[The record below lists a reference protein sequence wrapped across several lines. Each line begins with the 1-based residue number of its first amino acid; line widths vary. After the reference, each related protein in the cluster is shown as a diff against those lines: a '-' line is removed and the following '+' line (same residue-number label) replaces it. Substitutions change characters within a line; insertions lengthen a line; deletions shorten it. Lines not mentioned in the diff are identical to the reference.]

1 MTDRFEELER
11 RVEALTREMRRL
23 DARLDR
29 LEARRAR
36 EPAKGP
42 PPAPAP
48 EGVEVPSLPREAPQ
62 GTLALAGRTIVAMG
76 GGYLIRALTEAGVLP
91 VSGGVALGLGYAL
104 LWLAMADRAAGVDR
118 RASATYHGVASGLIA
133 YPLLWETTTRFG
145 LLGPPAALAVLVLV
159 FGAGMAVAARRRL
172 GAVAWVV
179 TALALGTAVGL
190 MLATHH
196 LLAVVLSLLAIAA
209 VVECLAFRDL
219 WLGLRGPAALA
230 LDSALLVLVL
240 LASRPGG
247 LPEHYPAL
255 RPGAAIAAALGLVG
269 VYLASIVARTLGRR
283 CPVTPFELAQG
294 PVALALGF
302 AGAWALL
309 ARGGTAA
316 TALGGAVLL
325 LGALC
330 YATAF
335 AFVERR
341 KGQGR
346 NFYFYSTIGGLLTL
360 AGSRAILG
368 AGALALAWCL
378 LALASAWLGM
388 RFGRRTLRFHGALY
402 VGAAA
407 LENEL
412 LASSWRG
419 LFAGAGTWSLP
430 APAGWLSALTALGVY
445 AVLAPGGART
455 TRGRDRLPEA
465 VVAVICAWIAGGT
478 LVAAWMVA
486 VPPPAA
492 AAAAVVATVRT
503 GVLAVLALACGWAAR
518 RWALPELGWL
528 VYPLLAIG
536 GLKLVT
542 EDLREGRPATLFLSL
557 VLYGGA
563 LIAAPRLMRRE
574 G

>member
-36 EPAKGP
+36 EPGEGP

-48 EGVEVPSLPREAPQ
+48 EGVEVPSLPREARR
-62 GTLALAGRTIVAMG
+62 GTLALAGRTLVAMG

-91 VSGGVALGLGYAL
+91 VSGGVALGLVYAL
-104 LWLAMADRAAGVDR
+104 LWLALADRASRAGR
-118 RASATYHGVASGLIA
+118 GASATFHGVASGLIA
-133 YPLLWETTTRFG
+133 YPLLWETTTRFQ
-145 LLGPPAALAVLVLV
+145 LLGPPVSLAILALL
-159 FGAGMAVAARRRL
+159 FGLGIVVAARRRL
-172 GAVAWVV
+172 EVVAWVV
-179 TALALGTAVGL
+179 TALALGTAMGL
-190 MLATHH
+190 LIATHH
-196 LLAVVLSLLAIAA
+196 LLAVVLSLLAVAA
-209 VVECLAFRDL
+209 VVECLAFRGL
-219 WLGLRGPAALA
+219 WLGLRWPAALA
-230 LDSALLVLVL
+230 LDAALLVLVL
-240 LASRPGG
+240 LASRPEG
-247 LPEHYPAL
+247 LPDHYPAL
-255 RPGAAIAAALGLVG
+255 RLGAAVAGALGLTG
-269 VYLASIVARTLGRR
+269 LYLASIVARTMGRGSL
-283 CPVTPFELAQG
+283 VTPFELAQG
-294 PVALALGF
+294 PVALVLGF
-302 AGAWALL
+302 AGTWRLL
-309 ARGGTAA
+309 AAQGTAA
-316 TALGGAVLL
+316 SAVGAASLL
-325 LGALC
+325 LGALA

-346 NFYFYSTIGGLLTL
+346 NFYFYSTVGGLLTL
-360 AGSRAILG
+360 LGSRAILEG
-368 AGALALAWCL
+368 VPLTLAWCL
-378 LALASAWLGM
+378 LALASAWLGR
-388 RFGRRTLRFHGALY
+388 RFGRMTLRFHGAFY

-412 LASSWRG
+412 LASSWSE
-419 LFAGAGTWSLP
+419 LFAEAGTWSLP
-430 APAGWLSALTALGVY
+430 TPAGWMSALAAAAGY
-445 AVLAPGGART
+445 AILARDPART
-455 TRGRDRLPEA
+455 RRGRERLPEA
-465 VVAVICAWIAGGT
+465 IMAVMCAWIAGGALVT
-478 LVAAWMVA
+478 GWVVAAGSA
-486 VPPPAA
+486 SAS
-492 AAAAVVATVRT
+492 AAVVATVRT
-503 GVLAVLALACGWAAR
+503 GVLAVLALAAGWGAR